1 MPKYLDKD
9 NPAALDNV
17 ANGSA
22 ALPYLTVSYGT
33 TQTTA
38 LDDLN
43 VAPTTTPYN
52 LGSGV
57 ALTLTKGLN
66 YKAWAVRE
74 GMPEINGG
82 DATRLFNISGV
93 AAAILYDGLKLENT
107 RAGLGSYIIQAG
119 AATRNLRT
127 RNCVFEGSTS
137 LGAITVSAGGSG
149 VIIEDTC
156 VANIAAGSFVYGT
169 LTGSYESYADVNI
182 AGTSQG
188 VYFIPGGD
196 ANGNSVTIGGEINI
210 TDNTNLYIVRCST
223 TSTDTTTTI
232 HGSFNLAS
240 VPSTF
245 TRSAWDIVNPRLF
258 TALSGWRIDTRG
270 SELVASGDI
279 SIRCN
284 ASLGTT
290 VNQGVYINPG
300 TLDRA
305 SISGYGIKIG
315 DEAPSDAHGQ
325 NKYLTVD
332 IDGVTLRD
340 GKEFG
345 TAGNT
350 ITHVFFI
357 GNEKV
362 YHLTNLHGIQ
372 GGYGVGW
379 KGDDIID
386 SGSYAYNCLME
397 GMRIAQF
404 KTKGGTGTRWINC
417 HAFEDGKGGV
427 GFSLTD
433 NTDSGAS
440 GLGNAA
446 VIYNSVIEMDT
457 DAGVDIDAASN
468 LGDEDID
475 YNVYIITGTGNPV
488 TIAGVNIDWDDWQER
503 GNDRHSY
510 IVTNRNQIFDSNNN
524 VKTGSL
530 AYQTGVPVTNLTPI
544 TDINGENAPVL
555 TGVTLSGD
563 TNFKRRVKTSF

>member
-22 ALPYLTVSYGT
+22 ALPYLTVSYAT

-43 VAPTTTPYN
+43 IAPTAAPYN
-52 LGSGV
+52 LGAGV

-66 YKAWAVRE
+66 FVAWPVRE

-82 DATRLFNISGV
+82 DATRLFNFSGV
-93 AAAILYDGLKLENT
+93 AAAILFNGLKLENT

-119 AATRNLRT
+119 ASTRNLRA
-127 RNCVFEGSTS
+127 RNCVFEGATT

-182 AGTSQG
+182 GGTSQG

-305 SISGYGIKIG
+305 GIDGYGIKIG
-315 DEAPSDAHGQ
+315 DESPSDAHGQ
-325 NKYLTVD
+325 NKYLFVN
-332 IDGVTLRD
+332 IDGVTFRD

-345 TAGNT
+345 TAGST
-350 ITHVFFI
+350 ITHDFFI
-357 GNEKV
+357 GNEKI

-372 GGYGVGW
+372 GGYGIGW
-379 KGDDIID
+379 KGDDVVD
-386 SGSYAYNCLME
+386 ADSYAYNCLME
-397 GMRIAQF
+397 GMRLAHF

-417 HAFEDGKGGV
+417 HASEDGKGGI
-427 GFSLTD
+427 GFDLTD

-446 VIYNSVIEMDT
+446 IIKNCIMEMNS
-457 DAGVDIDAASN
+457 DAGVNIDAASN
-468 LGDEDID
+468 LGDQDVD

-488 TIAGVNIDWDDWQER
+488 TIAGVNITWAEWQER
-503 GNDRHSY
+503 RNDLHSY
-510 IVTNRNQIFDSNNN
+510 LITDRNQVFDSNGN
-524 VKTGSL
+524 VKAGSVAHETGF
-530 AYQTGVPVTNLTPI
+530 PVTGLT
-544 TDINGENAPVL
+544 TTADVNGANAPTL
-555 TGVTLSGD
+555 TGVSLGFS
-563 TNFKRRVKTSF
+563 TNYKRRVRA

>member
-22 ALPYLTVSYGT
+22 ALPYLTVSYAT

-43 VAPTTTPYN
+43 IAPTAAPYN
-52 LGSGV
+52 LGAGV

-66 YKAWAVRE
+66 FVAWPVRE

-93 AAAILYDGLKLENT
+93 AAAVLFDGLKLENT

-127 RNCVFEGSTS
+127 RNCVFEGSIS
-137 LGAITVSAGGSG
+137 LGAITVSAGASG

-156 VANIAAGSFVYGT
+156 VANIAAGSFIYGT

-182 AGTSQG
+182 AGSSQG
-188 VYFIPGGD
+188 AYFMPGGD
-196 ANGNSVTIGGEINI
+196 ANGNAVTIGGEINI
-210 TDNTNLYIVRCST
+210 TDNTNIYIVRCST
-223 TSTDTTTTI
+223 TSTDTVTTI

-245 TRSAWDIVNPRLF
+245 TRSVWDIVNPRSF
-258 TALSGWRIDTRG
+258 TALDGWRIDTRG

-284 ASLGTT
+284 ASIGAT

-300 TLDRA
+300 TIDRG

-325 NKYLTVD
+325 NKFLTVD
-332 IDGVTLRD
+332 IDGVTMRD
-340 GKEFG
+340 GKVFG
-345 TAGNT
+345 TAGST
-350 ITHVFFI
+350 TTHAFFI

-362 YHLTNLHGIQ
+362 YHLRNLHGVK

-379 KGDDIID
+379 KGDDVVD
-386 SGSYAYNCLME
+386 PGSYTFNSLME
-397 GMRIAQF
+397 GYRLAQF

-417 HAFEDGKGGV
+417 HALEDGEGGP
-427 GFSLTD
+427 GFDLTD

-446 VIYNSVIEMDT
+446 IIRNCVMEMDT
-457 DAGVDIDAASN
+457 DAGVNIDAASD

-488 TIAGVNIDWDDWQER
+488 TIAGVNITWAEWQER
-503 GNDRHSY
+503 RNDLHSY
-510 IVTNRNQIFDSNNN
+510 LITDRNQILDSNGN
-524 VKTGSL
+524 VKVGSVAHETGF
-530 AYQTGVPVTNLTPI
+530 PVTGLT
-544 TDINGENAPVL
+544 TTADINGANAPTL
-555 TGVTLSGD
+555 TGVSLGFS
-563 TNFKRRVKTSF
+563 TNYKRRVRT

>member
-22 ALPYLTVSYGT
+22 KLPYLTVSYAT

-43 VAPTTTPYN
+43 IAPTAAPYN
-52 LGSGV
+52 LGAGV

-66 YKAWAVRE
+66 FVAWPVRE

-93 AAAILYDGLKLENT
+93 AAAILFDGFKLENT

-119 AATRNLRT
+119 AATRNLRA

-156 VANIAAGSFVYGT
+156 VANITAGSFVYGT

-182 AGTSQG
+182 AGSSQG
-188 VYFIPGGD
+188 AYFMPGGD
-196 ANGNSVTIGGEINI
+196 ANGNAVTIGGEINI
-210 TDNTNLYIVRCST
+210 TDNTNIYIVRCST
-223 TSTDTTTTI
+223 TSTDTVTTI

-245 TRSAWDIVNPRLF
+245 TRSVWDIVNPRLF
-258 TALSGWRIDTRG
+258 TALDGWRIDTRG

-284 ASLGTT
+284 ASIGAT

-300 TLDRA
+300 TIDRG
-305 SISGYGIKIG
+305 SIFGYGIKIG

-325 NKYLTVD
+325 NKFLTVD
-332 IDGVTLRD
+332 IDGVTMRD
-340 GKEFG
+340 GKVFG
-345 TAGNT
+345 TAGST
-350 ITHVFFI
+350 TTHAFFI
-357 GNEKV
+357 GNEKI
-362 YHLTNLHGIQ
+362 YHLRNLHGIK

-379 KGDDIID
+379 KGDDVVD
-386 SGSYAYNCLME
+386 PGSYTFNSLME
-397 GMRIAQF
+397 GYRLAQF

-417 HAFEDGKGGV
+417 HALEDGEGGP
-427 GFSLTD
+427 GFDLTD

-446 VIYNSVIEMDT
+446 IIRNCVMEMDT
-457 DAGVDIDAASN
+457 DAGVNIDAASD

-488 TIAGVNIDWDDWQER
+488 TIAGVNITWAEWQER
-503 GNDRHSY
+503 RNDLHSY
-510 IVTNRNQIFDSNNN
+510 LITDRNQILDSNGN
-524 VKTGSL
+524 VKVGSVAHETGF
-530 AYQTGVPVTNLTPI
+530 PVTGLT
-544 TDINGENAPVL
+544 TTADVNGANAPTL
-555 TGVTLSGD
+555 TGVSLGFS
-563 TNFKRRVKTSF
+563 TNYKRRVRT